1 MLLIDRFLEE
11 YSKSMTMNAIVFKN
25 QKWLKFCF
33 YTGFWVW
40 LILLIVGSIILFNYF
55 QNEYYHFG
63 YFITLTIL
71 FFPILQSIRIKAI
84 KKNFP
89 KIKTSICKLTYSEI
103 NRVIEEN
110 TVKFIEEN
118 KLEMKL
124 AEVSTQL
131 AERIEIN
138 KSYNL
143 VFYGI
148 IGATL
153 VVFLSAFL
161 TSLFERFKD
170 LSLSA
175 FIGVSI
181 LVLIVL
187 IVICI
192 FLVVLRIVF
201 EDISTEIEKI
211 KRIKIY
217 IDDYRLKK

>member
-1 MLLIDRFLEE
+1 
-11 YSKSMTMNAIVFKN
+11 MTMNAIVFKN
-25 QKWLKFCF
+25 QKWLKFYF
-33 YTGFWVW
+33 YSAFWVW
-40 LILLIVGSIILFNYF
+40 LILLVVGSIVLFINF

-63 YFITLTIL
+63 YFIVLTTL

-84 KKNFP
+84 IRNFP
-89 KIKTSICKLTYSEI
+89 KIKTSICKLNYAEI

-124 AEVSTQL
+124 AEVSNQL
-131 AERIEIN
+131 VERIELN
-138 KSYNL
+138 KSFKL

-153 VVFLSAFL
+153 VVFLNVFL

-181 LVLIVL
+181 IVLIVL
-187 IVICI
+187 VVICF
-192 FLVVLRIVF
+192 FLVVLRNVF
-201 EDISTEIEKI
+201 EDVSTEVDKI
-211 KRIKIY
+211 KRIKMY
-217 IDDYRLKK
+217 VDDYRLKK

>member
-1 MLLIDRFLEE
+1 MLLIERFLDE

-25 QKWLKFCF
+25 QKWLKFYF
-33 YTGFWVW
+33 YSAFWVW
-40 LILLIVGSIILFNYF
+40 LILLVVGSIVLFINF

-63 YFITLTIL
+63 YFIVLTTL

-84 KKNFP
+84 IRNFP
-89 KIKTSICKLTYSEI
+89 KIKTSICKLNYAEI

-131 AERIEIN
+131 AERIELN
-138 KSYNL
+138 KSFNL

-153 VVFLSAFL
+153 VVFLNVFL

-181 LVLIVL
+181 IVLIVL
-187 IVICI
+187 VVICF
-192 FLVVLRIVF
+192 FLVVLRNVF
-201 EDISTEIEKI
+201 EDVSTEVDKI
-211 KRIKIY
+211 KRIKMY
-217 IDDYRLKK
+217 VDDYRLKK

>member
-1 MLLIDRFLEE
+1 MLLIERFLDE

-25 QKWLKFCF
+25 QKWLKFYF
-33 YTGFWVW
+33 YSAFWVW
-40 LILLIVGSIILFNYF
+40 LILLVVGSIVLFINF

-63 YFITLTIL
+63 YFIVLTTL

-84 KKNFP
+84 IRNFP
-89 KIKTSICKLTYSEI
+89 KIKTSICKLNYAEI

-124 AEVSTQL
+124 AEVSNQL
-131 AERIEIN
+131 AERIELN
-138 KSYNL
+138 KSFNL

-153 VVFLSAFL
+153 VVFLNVFL

-181 LVLIVL
+181 IV
-187 IVICI
+187 CF
-192 FLVVLRIVF
+192 FLVVLRNVF
-201 EDISTEIEKI
+201 EDVSTEVDKI
-211 KRIKIY
+211 KRIKMY
-217 IDDYRLKK
+217 VDDYRLKK

>member
-1 MLLIDRFLEE
+1 MLLIDRFLDE

-33 YTGFWVW
+33 YSAFLVW
-40 LILLIVGSIILFNYF
+40 LILLSVGTIYLFLKF

-63 YFITLTIL
+63 YFLALTIL

-89 KIKTSICKLTYSEI
+89 KIKTSILKLTYSEI
-103 NRVIEEN
+103 NKVIEEN
-110 TVKFIEEN
+110 SVKFIEEN
-118 KLEMKL
+118 KLESKL
-124 AEVSTQL
+124 SEVSNHL
-131 AERIEIN
+131 AERIELN

-143 VFYGI
+143 ILYGI
-148 IGATL
+148 LGATL
-153 VVFLSAFL
+153 IAFLNAFL

-187 IVICI
+187 VAFCF

-201 EDISTEIEKI
+201 EDISTDIEKI
-211 KRIKIY
+211 KKIKIY
-217 IDDYRLKK
+217 VDDYRLKK

>member
-1 MLLIDRFLEE
+1 MLLIERFLDE

-25 QKWLKFCF
+25 QKWLKFYF
-33 YTGFWVW
+33 YSAFWVW
-40 LILLIVGSIILFNYF
+40 LILLVVGSIVLFINF

-63 YFITLTIL
+63 YFIVLTTL

-84 KKNFP
+84 IRNFP
-89 KIKTSICKLTYSEI
+89 KIKTSICKLNYAEI

-124 AEVSTQL
+124 AEVSNQL
-131 AERIEIN
+131 VERIELN
-138 KSYNL
+138 KSFNL

-153 VVFLSAFL
+153 VVFLNVFL

-181 LVLIVL
+181 IVLIVL
-187 IVICI
+187 VVICF
-192 FLVVLRIVF
+192 FLVVLRNVF
-201 EDISTEIEKI
+201 EDVSTEVDKI
-211 KRIKIY
+211 KRIKMY
-217 IDDYRLKK
+217 VDDYRLKK

>member
-1 MLLIDRFLEE
+1 MLLIERFLDE

-25 QKWLKFCF
+25 QKWLKFYF
-33 YTGFWVW
+33 YSAFWVW
-40 LILLIVGSIILFNYF
+40 LILLVVGSIVLFINF

-63 YFITLTIL
+63 YFIVLTTL

-84 KKNFP
+84 IRNFP
-89 KIKTSICKLTYSEI
+89 KIKTSICKLNYAEI

-124 AEVSTQL
+124 AEVSNQL
-131 AERIEIN
+131 AERIELN
-138 KSYNL
+138 KSFNL

-153 VVFLSAFL
+153 VVFLNVFL

-181 LVLIVL
+181 IVLIVL
-187 IVICI
+187 VVICF
-192 FLVVLRIVF
+192 FLVVLRNVF
-201 EDISTEIEKI
+201 EDVSTEVDKI
-211 KRIKIY
+211 KRIKMY
-217 IDDYRLKK
+217 VDDYRLKK